1 VKTGRYLIRGG
12 LRLHF
17 VDQGSGLPVVMVHG
31 NPTWSIYYRKL
42 VEALSGF
49 RRVLV
54 PDHIGMGL
62 SDKPGDGQYD
72 YTLKSRVDDLELL
85 LEREIPAGPVDL
97 VVHDWGG
104 MIGMGW
110 AVRHPERVRRI
121 VVLNTAAFF
130 PPPSK
135 PLPGTLRLTRTILGS
150 LLVRGLNAFALGA
163 TYFCVKKPMSQE
175 LRAAY
180 TAPYG
185 NWRDRIAVLRF
196 VQDIPTRPGDAAW
209 DQVQATQDGLSK
221 LAGKPMLVC
230 WGGKDFVFDGDF
242 LAEWRRRFPKADVHL
257 FEEAGH
263 YVLED
268 AADKVIPLVKKFL
281 AD

>member
-1 VKTGRYLIRGG
+1 MKRGG
-12 LRLHF
+12 LKLHY
-17 VDQGSGLPVVMVHG
+17 VDQGRGLPVVMVHG

-42 VEALSGF
+42 AEALASS

-62 SDKPGDGQYD
+62 SDKPSDRDYD
-72 YTLKSRVDDLELL
+72 YTLKSRIDDLEALL
-85 LEREIPAGPVDL
+85 AETVPEGPVDL

-104 MIGMGW
+104 MIGLAW
-110 AVRHPERVRRI
+110 AVRRPERVRRV

-130 PPPSK
+130 PPPTK
-135 PLPGTLRLTRTILGS
+135 PLPPSLRLARTPLGA

-163 TYFCVKKPMSQE
+163 TYLCVTKPMSQE

-180 TAPYG
+180 TAPYS

-196 VQDIPTRPGDAAW
+196 VQDIPTRPEDPAW
-209 DQVQATQDGLSK
+209 PVVQATQEGLSR
-221 LAGKPMLVC
+221 LADKPMLIC

-242 LAEWRRRFPKADVHL
+242 LAEWRRRFPKAEVHL
-257 FEEAGH
+257 FEDAGH

-268 AADKVIPLVKKFL
+268 AADRVVPLVTKFL
-281 AD
+281 G